1 MPADSRR
8 NLAREASSRPVKW
21 VPPTWTSPLLSRS
34 RPAMIIII
42 EDLPEPEGPTT
53 LTVSPG
59 STIRSRPRRMWTGP
73 AAEGRVS
80 STDSNASMALEAG
93 RDVVR
98 AARCLE
104 VRAHVGF
111 SALNAYGTDGGVVVG
126 GATCR
131 GEGGE

>member
-1 MPADSRR
+1 MPTESRR
-8 NLAREASSRPVKW
+8 NLARESSSRPVKR
-21 VPPTWTSPLLSRS
+21 VPPTWTSPLLARS

-80 STDSNASMALEAG
+80 STDSSAIMALEAG

-104 VRAHVGF
+104 VMAHVGF
-111 SALNAYGTDGGVVVG
+111 SALNAYGPDGGVFNAG
-126 GATCR
+126 GCR
-131 GEGGE
+131 GRRRLG

>member
-1 MPADSRR
+1 MK
-8 NLAREASSRPVKW
+8 LRP
-21 VPPTWTSPLLSRS
+21 PRSTRTYTLFPYTTLFRSPTP
-34 RPAMIIII
+34 
-42 EDLPEPEGPTT
+42 

-80 STDSNASMALEAG
+80 STDSSAIMALEAG

-104 VRAHVGF
+104 VMAHVGF
-111 SALNAYGTDGGVVVG
+111 SALNAYGPDGGVFNAG
-126 GATCR
+126 GCR
-131 GEGGE
+131 GRRRLG

>member
-1 MPADSRR
+1 
-8 NLAREASSRPVKW
+8 
-21 VPPTWTSPLLSRS
+21 
-34 RPAMIIII
+34 MIIII

-80 STDSNASMALEAG
+80 STDSSAIMALEAG

-98 AARCLE
+98 AARCLRSE
-104 VRAHVGF
+104 EQTSELQSLMRISYAVFCLKKKKHARTA
-111 SALNAYGTDGGVVVG
+111 
-126 GATCR
+126 R
-131 GEGGE
+131 

>member
-1 MPADSRR
+1 
-8 NLAREASSRPVKW
+8 
-21 VPPTWTSPLLSRS
+21 
-34 RPAMIIII
+34 MIIII

-80 STDSNASMALEAG
+80 STDSSAIMALEAG

-98 AARCLE
+98 ASRCLE
-104 VRAHVGF
+104 VMAHVGF
-111 SALNAYGTDGGVVVG
+111 SALNAYGPDGGDRKSTRLNSSNQCETRM
-126 GATCR
+126 ASYSWKNKHKQQTA
-131 GEGGE
+131 